1 MSKLQT
7 AHLWLPGYLG
17 DRAGRL
23 FSRVRPERVW
33 VSINDHYEPL
43 GGKVSMETARQRV
56 QRWQDAW
63 PRIAAEAPKDG
74 DGQQPKYGFFY
85 PQEEYRSELLEP
97 LAEMTRWGIGDVEV
111 HIHHDKETADRFREK
126 IRTFCTQLRDGHGLL
141 NDIDGRP
148 GFAFIHGNWAL
159 DNSLPGERWC
169 GLTGEI
175 KLLKELGC
183 YADLTM
189 PSIPSATQGKIVNK
203 IYWCT
208 GNTDKTRS
216 FDRGIEAT
224 VGGGVQGDLLM
235 ITGPLGLRYRDR
247 LMPRMETGEIAA
259 YDLPTPYR
267 IKRWLDLA
275 PRIGNDIFIKL
286 YTHGAREDNA
296 DALLGTSGR
305 SGGLELMF
313 RWLHEA
319 AEERQLEVRWAS
331 AFEMYRAVKCLVDG
345 RSLATDEPD
354 GIGSGVA
361 AGVRES

>member
-1 MSKLQT
+1 MSKLRT

-17 DRAGRL
+17 DRVGRL
-23 FSRVRPERVW
+23 FNSTKPKRVW

-43 GGKVSMETARQRV
+43 GGNVSMETAQQRV
-56 QRWQDAW
+56 QRWQDMW
-63 PRIAAEAPKDG
+63 PKIADAAPRDADG
-74 DGQQPKYGFFY
+74 NRPKYSFFY

-97 LAEMTRWGIGDVEV
+97 LAEMTRAGVGDVEV
-111 HIHHDKETADRFREK
+111 HIHHANETANGFREK
-126 IRTFCTQLRDGHGLL
+126 IRTFCQQLREGHGLL
-141 NDIDGRP
+141 HDVDGRI

-159 DNSLPGERWC
+159 DNSLPGGHWC

-189 PSIPSATQGKIVNK
+189 PSIPSPTQGKVVNK

-208 GNTDKTRS
+208 GSSDKPRS
-216 FDRGIEAT
+216 FDRGIEAR

-247 LMPRMETGEIAA
+247 LMPRMESGEVAV

-275 PRIGNDIFIKL
+275 PRIGSDIFIKL
-286 YTHGAREDNA
+286 YSHGAREDNA
-296 DALLGTSGR
+296 EALLGTSGR
-305 SGGLELMF
+305 ASGLEQMY

-319 AEERQLEVRWAS
+319 AEERQLELHWAS
-331 AFEMYRAVKCLVDG
+331 AFEMYSAAKRLIDG
-345 RSLATDEPD
+345 QGAASLADETA
-354 GIGSGVA
+354 SGVA
-361 AGVRES
+361 AGMRER